1 MPCSFPSIQAAGYAR
16 PVFSHRTVTILY
28 IDQSLDLSPRTL
40 RTATRGER
48 RVARPV
54 LHVRIPVPA
63 VRSPRVIFELTPGTS
78 ASRDPNVP
86 SPIHPEIV
94 GVGNRL
100 YKLSFRKPSSALC
113 LLCESCVRVRE
124 SFVVKFISAVAISST
139 PNAASAAITNIAR
152 ACRHRLSRVHPYH
165 AGIQWPSLDCSSPS
179 YIHTYKHGSPRVG
192 SAYRVSLN
200 CMHACMHVHAERPL
214 PLLRTDAG
222 MGLRRSWR
230 GSTWLNPDE

>member
-1 MPCSFPSIQAAGYAR
+1 MRYVVYFSMFWDAVVVKVTHDPHEVGGAQRRSRRLFLTVLHCVFVFSLGGPTPSEAAGGRPLTQRSKTLGPSIQAAGYAR

-94 GVGNRL
+94 GRCGQSVTR
-100 YKLSFRKPSSALC
+100 R
-113 LLCESCVRVRE
+113 R
-124 SFVVKFISAVAISST
+124 
-139 PNAASAAITNIAR
+139 
-152 ACRHRLSRVHPYH
+152 
-165 AGIQWPSLDCSSPS
+165 
-179 YIHTYKHGSPRVG
+179 
-192 SAYRVSLN
+192 RVSAHTITCL
-200 CMHACMHVHAERPL
+200 ACVPSRWITQRDFWDSL
-214 PLLRTDAG
+214 
-222 MGLRRSWR
+222 
-230 GSTWLNPDE
+230 STL